1 MSHSSPAFIGSRRLV
16 KAVAAR
22 DRSDFS
28 ASCAFTHVSMCLW
41 SGAANGSS
49 RIVAVHRAVRAATA
63 APPDR
68 RVAAAKAKLLSSR
81 IRLRPVS
88 RGGMGKSKELISA
101 ISRRYVTRIATRM
114 ESLLRLDRFP
124 YNFRLM
130 DESLFD
136 AFHRS
141 SSYCASFDVI
151 KKEKKVERELIR

>member
-68 RVAAAKAKLLSSR
+68 RAAAAKAKLLSSR

-88 RGGMGKSKELISA
+88 RGGDGQIERIDIGDIA
-101 ISRRYVTRIATRM
+101 PIRYEDRNEDGIVIASRSFSIQFSINGRI
-114 ESLLRLDRFP
+114 P
-124 YNFRLM
+124 
-130 DESLFD
+130 
-136 AFHRS
+136 
-141 SSYCASFDVI
+141 I
-151 KKEKKVERELIR
+151 